1 MNVAAQMR
9 EFFKNNP
16 KATIKECITAF
27 PDSHSS
33 NVYYA
38 RRQALGLAKP
48 KKRKLKKVKPVNAL
62 RPGVEA
68 VRNVIREQTTL
79 EKELT
84 TRIFALKEELSNI
97 AKSLY
102 KSREEIKGYQ
112 VLTSYFEWQI
122 GLRDSQA
129 GHRGTPV

>member
-1 MNVAAQMR
+1 MTVASEIR
-9 EFFKNNP
+9 EFFKVNP
-16 KATIKECITAF
+16 KATVKEGIAAF
-27 PDSHSS
+27 PNSHSS

-38 RRQALGLAKP
+38 RRQALGIAKP
-48 KKRKLKKVKPVNAL
+48 KYKSKKKSKPALK
-62 RPGVEA
+62 PGIET
-68 VRNVIREQTTL
+68 VRNVIREQTNL

-84 TRIFALKEELSNI
+84 TRIFTLKEELSNM

-102 KSREEIKGYQ
+102 KARDEVKGYQ

-129 GHRGTPV
+129 GHRAPPV

>member
-1 MNVAAQMR
+1 MNVALQLR
-9 EFFKNNP
+9 EWFKANP
-16 KATIKECITAF
+16 KATIKEAIAAF

-33 NVYYA
+33 NIYYA

-48 KKRKLKKVKPVNAL
+48 KRKIKKVKPVNAL
-62 RPGVEA
+62 RPGIET

>member
-1 MNVAAQMR
+1 MTVAEKIR
-9 EFFKNNP
+9 EFFTTNP
-16 KATIKECITAF
+16 TASVKEGIAAF

-38 RRQALGLAKP
+38 RRQALGIAKP
-48 KKRKLKKVKPVNAL
+48 KYKAKKKSKPAL

-68 VRNVIREQTTL
+68 VRNVIREQTNL

-84 TRIFALKEELSNI
+84 TRIFTLKEELADM
-97 AKSLY
+97 AKIVY
-102 KSREEIKGYQ
+102 KAREEVKGYQ
-112 VLTSYFEWQI
+112 VMVSYFEWQI

-129 GHRGTPV
+129 GHRGAPV

>member
-1 MNVAAQMR
+1 MTVASEIR
-9 EFFKNNP
+9 EFFKVNP
-16 KATIKECITAF
+16 KATVKEGIAAF
-27 PDSHSS
+27 PNSHSS

-38 RRQALGLAKP
+38 RRQALGIAKP
-48 KKRKLKKVKPVNAL
+48 KYKSKKKSKTALK
-62 RPGVEA
+62 PGIET
-68 VRNVIREQTTL
+68 VRNVIREQTNL

-84 TRIFALKEELSNI
+84 TRIFTLKEELSNM

-102 KSREEIKGYQ
+102 KARDEVKGYQ

-129 GHRGTPV
+129 GHRGSPV

>member
-16 KATIKECITAF
+16 KATVKECITAF

-84 TRIFALKEELSNI
+84 TRIFTLKEELSNI

-129 GHRGTPV
+129 GHRGSPV

>member
-1 MNVAAQMR
+1 MNVAEQIR
-9 EFFKNNP
+9 EFFKANP
-16 KATIKECITAF
+16 KAMIKEGIAAF
-27 PDSHSS
+27 PNSHSS
-33 NVYYA
+33 NIYYA
-38 RRQALGLAKP
+38 RRQAMGIAKP
-48 KKRKLKKVKPVNAL
+48 KYKAKKKIKPVNAL
-62 RPGVEA
+62 RPGIET
-68 VRNVIREQTTL
+68 VRNVIREQTNL

-84 TRIFALKEELSNI
+84 TRIFTLKEELANM

-102 KSREEIKGYQ
+102 KARDEVKGYQ

>member
-1 MNVAAQMR
+1 MNVALQLR
-9 EFFKNNP
+9 EWFKANP
-16 KATIKECITAF
+16 KATIKEAIAAF

-33 NVYYA
+33 NIYLA
-38 RRQALGLAKP
+38 RRQALNLEKP
-48 KKRKLKKVKPVNAL
+48 KKRKVKKIKPVNAL
-62 RPGVEA
+62 RPGIEA
-68 VRNVIREQTTL
+68 VRNVIREQTNL

-84 TRIFALKEELSNI
+84 TRIFTLKEELSNM
-97 AKSLY
+97 AKILY
-102 KSREEIKGYQ
+102 KARDEVKGYQ

>member
-16 KATIKECITAF
+16 KATVKECITAF

-48 KKRKLKKVKPVNAL
+48 KRKIKKKAPVNPL
-62 RPGVEA
+62 RPGIET
-68 VRNVIREQTTL
+68 VRNVIREQTNF
-79 EKELT
+79 EQELNN
-84 TRIFALKEELSNI
+84 RIFALKEELAAMAN
-97 AKSLY
+97 SLH
-102 KSREEIKGYQ
+102 KAREEVKGYQ

>member
-16 KATIKECITAF
+16 KATVKECITAF

-48 KKRKLKKVKPVNAL
+48 KKRKLKKVKPVNPL
-62 RPGVEA
+62 RPGIET
-68 VRNVIREQTTL
+68 VRNVIREQTNL

-84 TRIFALKEELSNI
+84 TRIFTLKEELAAM

-102 KSREEIKGYQ
+102 KARDEVKGYQ

-129 GHRGTPV
+129 GHRGTSV

>member
-16 KATIKECITAF
+16 KASIKECITAF

-33 NVYYA
+33 NIYYA

-84 TRIFALKEELSNI
+84 TRIFTLKEELSNI

-129 GHRGTPV
+129 GHRGSPV